1 MAVANYLLWPMTRF
15 LNDKFVP
22 AEHRIVANHITTVS
36 LSSCLCVC
44 IKGLLIS
51 HVRNCFMQCLSMC

>member
-36 LSSCLCVC
+36 LSSCLCVLYQGVTHKSC
-44 IKGLLIS
+44 P
-51 HVRNCFMQCLSMC
+51 